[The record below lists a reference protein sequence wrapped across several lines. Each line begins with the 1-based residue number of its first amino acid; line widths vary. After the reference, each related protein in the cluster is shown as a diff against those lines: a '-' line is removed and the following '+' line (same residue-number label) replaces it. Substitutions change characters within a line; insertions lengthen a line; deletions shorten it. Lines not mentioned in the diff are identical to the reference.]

1 MSDLAK
7 LFGERVKALRAERG
21 FSQVDLAERAQISEE
36 WVRRIERGAATPS
49 FQTIQSLAVA
59 LDAGYAEL
67 FSDRPPQGADARL
80 AAAVEGLD
88 EDAVRWLINGA
99 RLLRR
104 RRT

>member
-7 LFGERVKALRAERG
+7 LFGERVKALRAEHG

-36 WVRRIERGAATPS
+36 WVRRIERGAAAPS
-49 FQTIQSLAVA
+49 FQTIHALATA
-59 LDAGYAEL
+59 LDVGYAEL
-67 FSDRPPQGADARL
+67 FAETAPQGAEARF
-80 AAAVEGLD
+80 AAALEGLD

-104 RRT
+104 HRT